1 MAELEG
7 MLQDSGVIVQPYWRE
22 LAMHH
27 TNAVKNYLRHPL
39 REMHLEK
46 VWLDA

>member
-1 MAELEG
+1 MAELEQ
-7 MLQDSGVIVQPYWRE
+7 MLQDSGVIVQAYWRE

-27 TNAVKNYLRHPL
+27 TDRVQNYVRHPL

-46 VWLDA
+46 VWLAN